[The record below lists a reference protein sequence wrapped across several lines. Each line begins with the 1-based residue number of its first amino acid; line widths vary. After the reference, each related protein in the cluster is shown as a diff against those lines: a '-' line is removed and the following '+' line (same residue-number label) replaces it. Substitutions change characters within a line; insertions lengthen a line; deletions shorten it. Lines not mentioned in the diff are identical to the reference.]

1 MSYNKDLTS
10 ELRRMKQSINTDSK
24 MKSKNTNLND
34 LTPSNRKEAK
44 NIEKFDKIDIQIL
57 SNLLKNADI
66 RSIEISNKL
75 KIPLSTI
82 QRRRSIIDKSSMLK
96 KGYQIDYKQFG
107 LRRAD
112 IMVTVSKGDCVTIAK
127 EIVKQY
133 RENVL
138 EASITIGDP
147 KVNLVLQI
155 VYNDSDEIFDIIQH
169 IKRMEHVED
178 ARWSEIIKAVVKNDT
193 EIVEKLLSKLGNR

>member
-1 MSYNKDLTS
+1 
-10 ELRRMKQSINTDSK
+10 

-34 LTPSNRKEAK
+34 LTPSNRKETK
-44 NIEKFDKIDIQIL
+44 NIERFDKIDIQIL

-147 KVNLVLQI
+147 KVNLVVQI
-155 VYNDSDEIFDIIQH
+155 VYSDSGEIFDIIQH

-193 EIVEKLLSKLGNR
+193 EIVEKLLSKLGNG